1 MSLPLSL
8 SFLPE
13 LWICGCWGA
22 KAVCHILFLP
32 LSLSFSWLLF
42 NAIIRRA
49 LLLAATAAGQ
59 ETWDRERGR
68 GERGEGWG
76 QWEKYLHRFFFSFQY
91 RQRVTD
97 ASRERSHSL
106 LLCILSQRRST
117 VCIFVFVFLP
127 RCAFLLRTSRAL
139 SCHIQVCATLDFR
152 SLQMTGGAGKRKGK
166 HRLQSARHGRHL
178 SASCTSP
185 PPSLRAHL
193 SETVRTCVTLCS
205 RGNPRAALTFVR
217 LTH

>member
-1 MSLPLSL
+1 MLSLGELSCLLLPLL
-8 SFLPE
+8 AKKHE
-13 LWICGCWGA
+13 TGREAGVREARGGDNERNICTG
-22 KAVCHILFLP
+22 
-32 LSLSFSWLLF
+32 
-42 NAIIRRA
+42 
-49 LLLAATAAGQ
+49 
-59 ETWDRERGR
+59 
-68 GERGEGWG
+68 
-76 QWEKYLHRFFFSFQY
+76 FFFPFQY

-106 LLCILSQRRST
+106 LLCILSQRRSA
-117 VCIFVFVFLP
+117 VCIFVFVFSP

-166 HRLQSARHGRHL
+166 PRLQSARHGRHL

-217 LTH
+217 LTL